1 MVMIILGVVIIG
13 SLFYGYV
20 IYTNTYQGKT
30 FRSKVQYEYEHDA
43 PRVIELPEN
52 IEREKKRRHIR

>member
-1 MVMIILGVVIIG
+1 MGMIIISVIVMG

-20 IYTNTYQGKT
+20 IYTNKRQGKT
-30 FRSKVQYEYEHDA
+30 FRSKVQPDYGE

-52 IEREKKRRHIR
+52 IEREKRRRHIR

>member
-1 MVMIILGVVIIG
+1 MLMIIIGVIIIG
-13 SLFYGYV
+13 SLFIV
-20 IYTNTYQGKT
+20 FENFRNKRQGNNFQPT
-30 FRSKVQYEYEHDA
+30 VGYEYDA